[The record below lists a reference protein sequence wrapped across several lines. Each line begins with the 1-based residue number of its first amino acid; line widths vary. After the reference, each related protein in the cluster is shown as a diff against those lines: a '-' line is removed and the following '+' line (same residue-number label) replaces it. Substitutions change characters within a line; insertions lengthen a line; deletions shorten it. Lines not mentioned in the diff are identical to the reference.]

1 MSRASDQ
8 AYASIRGLILSG
20 DAPPGTQLTEAQ
32 LADICG
38 VSRTP
43 VREALRRLESELLV
57 VRSDSQRMFVA
68 DWSREDID
76 EMFTLRCMLESHA
89 AIRAARR
96 MTPSG
101 LTALT
106 ETNARIEAAVGR
118 ATPDVG
124 TFLEYNRKF
133 HHIIL
138 DIAASPRLTTMLTTL
153 VEQPVV
159 RRTATLYGRAELA
172 QSARDHAELIHAFA
186 AGDSNWAG
194 AVMTGHIRRAFH
206 VFSAIAPRT

>member
-43 VREALRRLESELLV
+43 VREALHRLESELLV

-68 DWSREDID
+68 DWSSEDID
-76 EMFTLRCMLESHA
+76 EMFSLRAMLEAHA

-96 MTPSG
+96 MTPTG
-101 LTALT
+101 LAALAD
-106 ETNARIEAAVGR
+106 TNARIEAAVVR
-118 ATPDVG
+118 AAPDVG
-124 TFLEYNRKF
+124 SFLEHNRAF

-138 DIAASPRLTTMLTTL
+138 DIAASPRLTTMLTAL

-159 RRTATLYGRAELA
+159 RRTAALYSRADLA
-172 QSARDHAELIHAFA
+172 QSARDHTELINAFT

-206 VFSAIAPRT
+206 VFSATMPKP